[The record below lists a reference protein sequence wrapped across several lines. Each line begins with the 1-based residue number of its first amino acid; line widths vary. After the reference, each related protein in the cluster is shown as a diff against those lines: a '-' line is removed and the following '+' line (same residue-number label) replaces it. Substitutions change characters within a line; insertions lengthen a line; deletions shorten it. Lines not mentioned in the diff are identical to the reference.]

1 MAKAKPKFE
10 VPFTVKVDG
19 RRRRVVV
26 REKEFWTEQLL
37 DGRLAHHMGRL
48 MMEGQAAG
56 KWLDEPKI
64 CKTCK
69 QPAQIATPLK
79 RAFHPH
85 CEGWLNVLPDDLN
98 DQVVFGVAS
107 MLGAY
112 VLSDTLAPTPQE
124 VHRAA

>member
-1 MAKAKPKFE
+1 MATAKPMFE
-10 VPFTVKVDG
+10 VPFTVTLDG

-26 REKEFWTEQLL
+26 REKEFWTEQLPGGEL
-37 DGRLAHHMGRL
+37 IHHGGRL

-56 KWLDEPKI
+56 KWLEQPKI

-69 QPAQIATPLK
+69 QPSHIATPLK

-98 DQVVFGVAS
+98 NQVIFGVAS
-107 MLGAY
+107 MLDAY

-124 VHRAA
+124 AHRAA